1 MNWYLIIS
9 LLLAVDIIIMI
20 VKCVFFR
27 AKPQNELVVEVTP
40 SGSIIAPP
48 GVVVA
53 ARPHVERKV
62 YVSLPCGAKI
72 LDVEAHEIA
81 DTPGPVNGTHPEAV
95 RKGGVFFQCHSG
107 CPFVRDCAYVKAFA
121 DLHLGKDFS
130 LPLEHGRR
138 LELKRRNG
146 HRCLALVDETNVDV
160 KTIPL
165 TGVSYHGSGY
175 HYMTVPP
182 LFQDVEDP
190 LKDDCK

>member
-9 LLLAVDIIIMI
+9 LLLVLDIILII
-20 VKCVFFR
+20 VKCAFFR
-27 AKPQNELVVEVTP
+27 KKTQTELVVEVTP

-95 RKGGVFFQCHSG
+95 RKGGAFFQCHSG

-121 DLHLGKDFS
+121 GCNRASESTL
-130 LPLEHGRR
+130 
-138 LELKRRNG
+138 
-146 HRCLALVDETNVDV
+146 
-160 KTIPL
+160 
-165 TGVSYHGSGY
+165 
-175 HYMTVPP
+175 
-182 LFQDVEDP
+182 
-190 LKDDCK
+190 